1 MKKTLLSLLLCL
13 AILFAATGCG
23 TLAELSLGTAWL
35 GSGTERSGVTETLKY
50 SVTFDENFTEGD
62 SYSFKKDSALDGLFY
77 NYKNGE
83 YTTTV
88 SVIER
93 FNLPDNV
100 KESDIFTTHTID
112 TVYKITSEL
121 KITAV
126 YTTEEGEKEFNDS
139 IITKSYVCNSSSA
152 YAPVYSLTEYDC
164 LIPMYKEAENNKKYM
179 IAKETNR
186 QKYVAEIFY
195 NSSSYTLKTFDYD
208 AYKENPS
215 VEPVSSK
222 EKNYTFKTVIDNN
235 ELLFAIRNCA
245 LVKDKSAILPTISV
259 AYVDY
264 TNIAVKNN
272 EELTLKLKN
281 VSNNGA
287 EITEEEVSASLFSF
301 GKNDMSSGR
310 SQLVY
315 IQNKA
320 SKNLAMKS
328 LLVKYVTPL
337 TMYTGSYY
345 CMGAMVY
352 TLNSVEFSA

>member
-208 AYKENPS
+208 AYAENPS
-215 VEPVSSK
+215 VEPESSQ

-245 LVKDKSAILPTISV
+245 LVKDKSAVLPTINV

-272 EELTLKLKN
+272 APT
-281 VSNNGA
+281 
-287 EITEEEVSASLFSF
+287 
-301 GKNDMSSGR
+301 
-310 SQLVY
+310 
-315 IQNKA
+315 
-320 SKNLAMKS
+320 
-328 LLVKYVTPL
+328 
-337 TMYTGSYY
+337 
-345 CMGAMVY
+345 
-352 TLNSVEFSA
+352 